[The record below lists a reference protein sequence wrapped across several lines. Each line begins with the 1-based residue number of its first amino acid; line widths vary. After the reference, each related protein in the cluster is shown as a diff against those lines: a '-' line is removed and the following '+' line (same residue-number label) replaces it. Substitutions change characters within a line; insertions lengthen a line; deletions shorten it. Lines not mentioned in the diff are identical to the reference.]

1 MDQTLDMDNGARHI
15 RTFIDRLAERR
26 RHIAALGLVTRLA
39 ISVAVVWL
47 AVLAAW
53 LLVGRESTAAQ
64 TLLTTAGALATALA
78 CLLAW
83 RRRPV
88 PVGRASL
95 ARLAEDRVPGLDDR
109 LVTAVDVLERPKAPG
124 TPLVAMLLADT
135 ARRIDETD
143 LELIIPSDA
152 VRRARWRAV
161 AAFVALAIVG
171 WFARE
176 PVGHVGRAA
185 RVWLFPGQLAL
196 EVTPGDARVP
206 PGRPF
211 VVRAT
216 TSDAARGLVPEI
228 TVRMEDASRAA
239 RMKAESDSAF
249 TFGVE
254 SVPKSFSYQ
263 VGVAGHATR
272 EFHVTLLEHP
282 RIGRIDLEYAYPAF
296 AKMAP
301 RTETDGGDIYAPE
314 GSRVTLRVTPR
325 TTTAPIRDA
334 AIVLR
339 DGTEVP
345 LTSDGEQFV
354 GVLPVNADTAY
365 HVRLRDTD
373 SLENTE
379 DPEYFVRRL
388 DDRPPDVRIVRP
400 AGDRQVTPLEEVTI
414 EARADDDHGIERLEL
429 VVGVRGKKERAYPIG
444 QGSGMSVTGRHTVF
458 LEDLQVS
465 PGDFVSFY
473 ARARDVARGKRST
486 QSQSDIY
493 FLEVTPFVDE
503 FAMAQ
508 SQAMAGASGQQMDDL
523 VRLQKDII
531 SGTWKLQRRAEG
543 AGTRPVAADVKTLGR
558 AQGALRRK
566 AEGAARQAQMLSGGG
581 RRGRSGGMIGGSASD
596 PEVPAMIEA
605 ARAMGRAEASLDAV
619 KPTEAL
625 PAEME
630 ALNYLLKAQA
640 EIQRK
645 EIARQQANGGGG
657 GSNRNQQDLSALFDR
672 ELQRQ
677 QETNYETPQS
687 VEERQTEQRDELL
700 DRVRELARRQ
710 EALARQQSDLARD
723 RQKMDQE
730 EVRRRLERL
739 TRDQMELRRQAEQLA
754 QQLQQQ
760 ARQQAQQQSGSQQG
774 RESQGQPSSG
784 QQSQGQQA
792 QGRQSGQ
799 GQGQGQ
805 GQSSASQAGAQ
816 ALREASEDMRAAA
829 SDLRREAPDAARDRA
844 ARALD
849 RLQSA
854 ERGLQA
860 AGPDEQRRQAGD
872 VQLEARQL
880 ADRQR
885 QLADETAR
893 AGKGAGDDT
902 RRRLAGEQQ
911 RLAERAD
918 ALEEKASQLAAS
930 GAGGD
935 REAERRLGE
944 AARAFEQGQV
954 GQQMRAA
961 AEGVRQG
968 DAKASAGEPQRAL
981 ARELDRLADRVGG
994 SAGAGGDR
1002 EGQQISDDLSETRG
1016 LRERLNDLQRQIEQ
1030 ARRQAEQ
1037 AAGARGDGEGRG
1049 QNDGRSDGRRP
1060 GQAESDRQG
1069 DREAGQRRLAELQRQ
1084 YLDELRQ
1091 AGAIGERLG
1100 ESSPGT
1106 GRAMSTPVDQQ
1117 MVSSAPGT
1125 EAFKQDFSKWE
1136 SLHKEIALGLEK
1148 VEAALS
1154 QRAVERA
1161 ARDRLRA
1168 GELARVPDAYKGT
1181 VDRYYRALA
1190 EDPR

>member
-1 MDQTLDMDNGARHI
+1 VDQTRIMDDGAQQI

-26 RHIAALGLVTRLA
+26 RRIQTLGFVARLA
-39 ISVAVVWL
+39 LVLSVVWMT
-47 AVLAAW
+47 VLAAW
-53 LLVGRESTAAQ
+53 LLVDRESTAAQ
-64 TLLTTAGALATALA
+64 TLLTTAGAMATVAA
-78 CLLAW
+78 VVLAW
-83 RRRPV
+83 RRRPA
-88 PVGRASL
+88 PADRASL

-109 LVTAVDVLERPKAPG
+109 LATAVDVLDRETVPS
-124 TPLVAMLLADT
+124 TPLVSMLLADT
-135 ARRIDETD
+135 ARRVGEED
-143 LELIIPSDA
+143 LELVIPAGS
-152 VRRARWRAV
+152 VRAARWRAGLALGLLAVV
-161 AAFVALAIVG
+161 A

-185 RVWLFPGQLAL
+185 RVWLFPDRLAL

-206 PGRPF
+206 PGRAF
-211 VVRAT
+211 IVRAT
-216 TSDAARGLVPEI
+216 TSEAARGLVPEI

-239 RMKAESDSAF
+239 RMQAGSDGAF

-263 VGVAGHATR
+263 VGVAGHTTR
-272 EFHVTLLEHP
+272 EYHVTLLEHP
-282 RIGRIDLEYAYPAF
+282 RVGRIDLEYTYPAF

-325 TTTAPIRDA
+325 TTTAPIREA
-334 AIVLR
+334 ALVLR
-339 DGTEVP
+339 DGSEVP
-345 LTSDGEQFV
+345 LAADGEQLV
-354 GVLPVNADTAY
+354 GVLPVDADTAY
-365 HVRLRDTD
+365 RVRLRDTD
-373 SLENTE
+373 GLENAD

-414 EARADDDHGIERLEL
+414 EARADDDHGIDRLEL
-429 VVGVRGKKERAYPIG
+429 VVGVRGGKEKAYPIG
-444 QGSGMSVTGRHTVF
+444 QGSGLSVTGRHTVY
-458 LEDLQVS
+458 LEDLEVS

-508 SQAMAGASGQQMDDL
+508 SQAMSGASGQQMDDL

-558 AQGALRRK
+558 AQGALRRR
-566 AEGAARQAQMLSGGG
+566 AETAARQAQMLSGGG
-581 RRGRSGGMIGGSASD
+581 RRRGPGGVVGGSTNEA
-596 PEVPAMIEA
+596 EVPAMTQA
-605 ARAMGRAEASLDAV
+605 ARAMARAETSLEAV
-619 KPTEAL
+619 RPTEAL

-630 ALNYLLKAQA
+630 ALNHLLKAQA

-687 VEERQTEQRDELL
+687 VEERQTDERDELL

-723 RQKMDQE
+723 QQKMDQQ

-760 ARQQAQQQSGSQQG
+760 ARQQAQQQSASQQS
-774 RESQGQPSSG
+774 EQSQGQPQG
-784 QQSQGQQA
+784 QSEGQSQGQQA
-792 QGRQSGQ
+792 NGRQS
-799 GQGQGQ
+799 GQGQ
-805 GQSSASQAGAQ
+805 GQSSASQAGAE

-849 RLQSA
+849 RLQSV

-860 AGPDEQRRQAGD
+860 AGPDQQRRQAGD

-885 QLADETAR
+885 QLAEETAR
-893 AGKGAGDDT
+893 AGKAAGEDA

-918 ALEEKASQLAAS
+918 ALEQKVSQLASS

-935 REAERRLGE
+935 KDADRRLGE
-944 AARAFEQGQV
+944 AARAFEQGKV
-954 GQQMRAA
+954 GQQMRAV

-968 DAKASAGEPQRAL
+968 DAEAAAGEPQRAL

-994 SAGAGGDR
+994 STSAQGDR
-1002 EGQQISDDLSETRG
+1002 EGQEISDELAETRG
-1016 LRERLNDLQRQIEQ
+1016 LRERLGDLQRQIDQ
-1030 ARRQAEQ
+1030 ARQQAEQ
-1037 AAGARGDGEGRG
+1037 SARAQGDG
-1049 QNDGRSDGRRP
+1049 QAQGRSPGRSQGQQP
-1060 GQAESDRQG
+1060 GQAQADQPG
-1069 DREAGQRRLAELQRQ
+1069 DRAAAERRLSELQRE
-1084 YLDELRQ
+1084 YLDQVRQ
-1091 AGAIGERLG
+1091 AGEIGQRLG
-1100 ESSPGT
+1100 ELSPGT

-1125 EAFKQDFSKWE
+1125 EAFKQDFSRWE
-1136 SLHKEIALGLEK
+1136 TLHKEIALGLEK
-1148 VEAALS
+1148 LESALS
-1154 QRAVERA
+1154 QKAVERA

-1168 GELARVPDAYKGT
+1168 GDLTRVPDAYRGT